1 MLAACKLKKCNAA
14 ILRCTDPFEKNQ
26 RENAWE
32 SSALTLSSMK
42 SVVLLPATSTPSG
55 RASSCIAAKEPI
67 RFVDPRGARLAERS
81 RLLQRACS
89 SDQASLSRPTAEPA

>member
-1 MLAACKLKKCNAA
+1 
-14 ILRCTDPFEKNQ
+14 
-26 RENAWE
+26 
-32 SSALTLSSMK
+32 MK

-55 RASSCIAAKEPI
+55 RASSCIASKEPI

-89 SDQASLSRPTAEPA
+89 SDQASLSRPTVEAESPPASLPSKARSALLEIAGRDALEVENRDQHFEAGRTC